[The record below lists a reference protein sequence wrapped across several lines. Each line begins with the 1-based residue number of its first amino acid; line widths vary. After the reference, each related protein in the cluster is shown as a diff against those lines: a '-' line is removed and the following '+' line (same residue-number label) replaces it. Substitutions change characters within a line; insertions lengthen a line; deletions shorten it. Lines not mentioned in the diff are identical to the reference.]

1 LYKIFIPG
9 IRIKRWIFLSIF
21 SIFTFAVGFSL
32 ISDPHLITNSIC
44 KAWIK
49 LTTTN
54 MSENNTL
61 LFGLS
66 IAIIGVIGLM
76 YGVNRLINIFTFL
89 ANPELTPRQLL
100 KSFLAEK
107 TTSTLK
113 VVGLGGGTG
122 LSSVLRGLKEYP
134 LNITAI
140 VTVSDDG
147 GSSGRLRSCL
157 NIPPPGDI
165 RNCMVALAEKESV
178 MEKIFSHRFTD
189 DCGELYGHSLGNL
202 IIAGLGQIN
211 NDFYHG
217 IKDASEVL
225 AIRGRVLPATNKGFV
240 LQAVMTDGT
249 VVEGETAITAHP
261 SAIEKLSII
270 TEDIQALPE
279 SIQAI
284 READIIIVG
293 PGSVYTSIIPN
304 MLVPGISEEIAASK
318 AMKFF
323 ICNVMTQPGESDDF
337 SASAHLL
344 AILKQI
350 NISNPFDYIVVN
362 IQKPADDVLE
372 LYRSNNQNF
381 VTADIEN
388 CIKLGSK
395 PVMGDF
401 LAEAHLARHNPAK
414 LARVILEKVAENIGK
429 PLVKNTPVSPTP
441 KRRKYDRH

>member
-1 LYKIFIPG
+1 MYKIFLPG

-21 SIFTFAVGFSL
+21 SIFAFAIGFSFITDPRL
-32 ISDPHLITNSIC
+32 ISNSV
-44 KAWIK
+44 WDVWTR
-49 LTTTN
+49 LTTKN
-54 MSENNTL
+54 ISENAIL
-61 LFGLS
+61 LIGLG
-66 IAIIGVIGLM
+66 IAIIGVTGLM

-89 ANPELTPRQLL
+89 ANPALTPKQLL
-100 KSFLAEK
+100 KSFLSEK
-107 TTSTLK
+107 TAPTLK

-122 LSSVLRGLKEYP
+122 LSTVLRGLKEYP
-134 LNITAI
+134 LDISAI

-165 RNCMVALAEKESV
+165 RNCMVALAQEESV
-178 MEKIFSHRFTD
+178 MEKIFSHRFTG
-189 DCGELYGHSLGNL
+189 DCGELHGHNLGNL

-211 NDFYHG
+211 DDFYHG
-217 IKDASEVL
+217 IKDASQVL

-240 LQAVMTDGT
+240 LQAIMNDGT

-261 SAIEKLSII
+261 AAIDKLSII

-279 SIQAI
+279 SIDAI

-304 MLVPGISEEIAASK
+304 FLVPGISEEIAKSK

-337 SASAHLL
+337 SASAHLQAVL
-344 AILKQI
+344 NQLSIP
-350 NISNPFDYIVVN
+350 NPFDYIVVN
-362 IQKPADDVLE
+362 IQKPAADILE
-372 LYRSNNQNF
+372 MYRANNQNF

-395 PVMGDF
+395 PVLGEF

-414 LARVILEKVAENIGK
+414 LARVILEKVAENMGK
-429 PLVKNTPVSPTP
+429 PLEKNIATTP